1 MKPQVI
7 HSSSTSVKTVGIIF
21 IVFGVILI
29 LAGLAVLVLGEES
42 GGVAG
47 IIFGAALLTIFW
59 GVLIKGFSPLIRAA
73 ETYLYE
79 VEDHPLGSAEDIA
92 HIQHVAD
99 HGIDIPVAKKE
110 ESQPE

>member
-7 HSSSTSVKTVGIIF
+7 HSSSKSVKTVGIIF
-21 IVFGVILI
+21 IVLGVILI
-29 LAGLAVLVLGEES
+29 LAGLGVFVLGEET
-42 GGVAG
+42 GAAAGILFGVAFFA
-47 IIFGAALLTIFW
+47 ILF
-59 GVLIKGFSPLIRAA
+59 GVLIKSISPLIRAA

-99 HGIDIPVAKKE
+99 HGVDITVAKKE
-110 ESQPE
+110 ENQPE